1 MTNEKQDKPK
11 SSAPGDQERRDADSS
26 RNAHNDTARLREDE
40 NRSGSGSD
48 SDANNGDERSNGNKK
63 NALRGKR
70 KPLLIGLAC
79 LFVIAGVVWLL
90 VWIFVFSQ
98 RATTD
103 DAQVGGNQVMVSA
116 QVPGT
121 VIEVRTDDTRLV
133 RAGNVLVRLDPT
145 DAEVNLAKAKSAL
158 AQAVRQVRQQ
168 SGNAAAADAQVA
180 SGRLR
185 LHKALADLQRR
196 TPLKTVDAIAPEELA
211 HARDAVAS
219 ARAALETAQRN
230 ARAAHASVD
239 GTSIARNPAV
249 MQARAQFREA
259 WINSQRD
266 AIVAPVS
273 GYVAQ
278 RSVQVG
284 QRVQPGQPLLTVIAL
299 DNLWIDANFKESDLA
314 HVRIGQPAEIET
326 DLYGD
331 DVTFRG
337 HVSGLSPGT
346 GSAFALLPPQNA
358 SGNWIKVV
366 QRVPVRIAIDAKQ
379 LHDHP
384 LRVGLSASVTID
396 THDRSG
402 HVLAQNENN
411 PPVTYT
417 SVYRND
423 YRGADAQADA
433 IIRANLGDAA
443 PDTAAR

>member
-1 MTNEKQDKPK
+1 MTDETQDKSK
-11 SSAPGDQERRDADSS
+11 SSAPDEGEKRDREGD
-26 RNAHNDTARLREDE
+26 
-40 NRSGSGSD
+40 
-48 SDANNGDERSNGNKK
+48 KK

-79 LFVIAGVVWLL
+79 LFVIGGVVWLFL
-90 VWIFVFSQ
+90 WMFVFSQ

-116 QVPGT
+116 LVQGT

-133 RAGNVLVRLDPT
+133 RTGDVLVRLDPT
-145 DAEVNLAKAKSAL
+145 DAEVNLAKARSAL
-158 AQAVRQVRQQ
+158 AQAVRRVRQQ
-168 SGNAAAADAQVA
+168 DDSADAADAQVA
-180 SGRLR
+180 SDRLH

-196 TPLKTVDAIAPEELA
+196 VPLNGADAIAPEELA
-211 HARDAVAS
+211 HARDAVAI

-230 ARAAHASVD
+230 ARAARAPVM
-239 GTSIARNPAV
+239 GTSIPRNPVV

-259 WINSQRD
+259 WINYQRD
-266 AIVAPVS
+266 AIVAPIS

-284 QRVQPGQPLLTVIAL
+284 QRVQPGQPLLAVIAL

-314 HVRIGQPAEIET
+314 HVRIGQPAKIET

-331 DVTFRG
+331 DVTFHG
-337 HVSGLSPGT
+337 HVVGLSPGT

-366 QRVPVRIAIDAKQ
+366 QRVPVRVAIDAKQ
-379 LHDHP
+379 LRDHP

-402 HVLAQNENN
+402 PVLAQRTN
-411 PPVTYT
+411 PPIASTR
-417 SVYRND
+417 VYAND
-423 YRGADAQADA
+423 YRQADAQADA